1 MFLHWTLTLSNIGWN
16 CWTCTGLYITIFS
29 AIFFSAWIH
38 SKPSPIIMINMNDT
52 LTLFW
57 SQIVN
62 IPCKICNSLNSH
74 FHLPLLCYLRLVAS
88 PLHNISFPYIIRI
101 SMRICY
107 RKYIDKFKTL
117 YFFISIISLER
128 SRSKKKKKKK
138 GED

>member
-1 MFLHWTLTLSNIGWN
+1 
-16 CWTCTGLYITIFS
+16 
-29 AIFFSAWIH
+29 
-38 SKPSPIIMINMNDT
+38 MINMNDT

-138 GED
+138 VRIKMSMCANTHTPTHMHLMHKSNIFDGYNKKKKTKSSKINID